1 MNYLRIQAARVL
13 WFLLHPLR
21 VHSIMVKHL
30 SVPRLA
36 LLSLLAIGS
45 VDCAPASNPGLRG
58 SEDLLGYNPTNVL
71 SQENTDDVGDY
82 ELLPGQKEDAD
93 IGEYLDFSNVENPQ
107 PIRGSKGGTDPG
119 PRTPALDKL
128 FSDRLAPPG
137 TDKGDVGNAQ
147 WSLALSK
154 VKQGK
159 QNAGWSR
166 QQNENVLPDAE
177 AMAGVDMRLEPGG
190 YRELHWHVASEWALM
205 LNGSARVQVRRVG
218 PIVEFMLTRAGCARR
233 WQDFR

>member
-1 MNYLRIQAARVL
+1 
-13 WFLLHPLR
+13 
-21 VHSIMVKHL
+21 MVKHL